1 MLKHCIILPTD
12 SKHFFNFKL
21 IEQNKLLVNVIFS
34 QEYILEDSQT
44 CIRQFGQ
51 EIIEKSQIK
60 DIEIK
65 QNTPLSLSQLALL
78 DFNQYDSYHLIGD
91 EKQFYF
97 LVQIMKKLGLEEVKI
112 YFSDTNKKED
122 INKLENIFSLE
133 NLNNDE
139 KIDTYIAYVLENT
152 KEKLSN
158 CKKYHIHTNAMM
170 TLDKECFFALYI
182 EEQQIIKT
190 LLKTPQS
197 QFIKQRKLKKL
208 KERPFLFFK
217 DFVLNRMRK
226 LKCRFC

>member
-1 MLKHCIILPTD
+1 MLKHCVILPVD
-12 SKHFFNFKL
+12 KKHFFNFKL
-21 IEQNKLLVNVIFS
+21 IEQNKLLVNIIFS
-34 QEYILEDSQT
+34 QEYIFEDSQT

-51 EIIEKSQIK
+51 EIVEKSQIK
-60 DIEIK
+60 HIKVK
-65 QNTPLSLSQLALL
+65 QNIPLSLSQLALL

-152 KEKLSN
+152 KAKLSN
-158 CKKYHIHTNAMM
+158 CKKYYIHTDAMM
-170 TLDKECFFALYI
+170 VLNKECFFALYI
-182 EEQQIIKT
+182 EDKQIIKT
-190 LLKTPQS
+190 LLKIPQS
-197 QFIKQRKLKKL
+197 QSMKQRKLKKF
-208 KERPFLFFK
+208 KKHPFLFFK
-217 DFVLNRMRK
+217 DFILNRMRK
-226 LKCRFC
+226 LKYRFC